1 MIKWHEDNIS
11 KIYIETALKDFT
23 TSHIP
28 ADTDDFNIELAY
40 LRGLDNIIKNG
51 STSILDVQQY
61 AGKALKKFYHT
72 MVKYKDF
79 LELEDIFDDY
89 SLLIRGDV
97 ELPKNLEKDI
107 LEISKLEY
115 EYIGDCTFRDFL
127 GDVQKTV
134 SDIAQIRHLKEFKRK
149 VRNGDFQ

>member
-11 KIYIETALKDFT
+11 KIYIEAALKDFT

-28 ADTDDFNIELAY
+28 ADTDDFDIELAY

-51 STSILDVQQY
+51 STAILDVQQY
-61 AGKALKKFYHT
+61 AGKTLKKFYHT

-79 LELEDIFDDY
+79 LELEDIFDGY